1 MNQKYIGIGIVIASL
16 ILLAAIISFRIELN
30 NVTMK
35 VVEEN
40 NGVCIIDGSCIHE
53 ETAYPVQTYG
63 GIIVASLLFALGV
76 YLTIASRKINLE
88 HSSEHVKAHI
98 EHSKA
103 HMEEN
108 VSREEIEKRHSLLNE
123 EEKKIIA
130 LLKEAD
136 GTMFQ
141 SDLVE
146 KSGFTKVKI
155 TRILDVLEGK
165 RLVERKRRGMTNVV
179 ILK

>member
-1 MNQKYIGIGIVIASL
+1 MNQKYLGLGIIIASL

-30 NVTMK
+30 NAAK
-35 VVEEN
+35 QIVEQNE
-40 NGVCIIDGSCIHE
+40 GMCIVDGECIHE

-76 YLTIASRKINLE
+76 YLTIASRKIN
-88 HSSEHVKAHI
+88 AGY
-98 EHSKA
+98 SK
-103 HMEEN
+103 EESI
-108 VSREEIEKRHSLLNE
+108 SREDIEKRHNLLNGD
-123 EEKKIIA
+123 EKKVVV

-146 KSGFTKVKI
+146 KSGFTKVKV

-165 RLVERKRRGMTNVV
+165 RLLERKRRGMTNVV

>member
-1 MNQKYIGIGIVIASL
+1 MNQKHIGIGIIIASL

-30 NVTMK
+30 RATLQIVQQN
-35 VVEEN
+35 E
-40 NGVCIIDGSCIHE
+40 GVCIIDGSCIHE

-76 YLTIASRKINLE
+76 YLTIASKKANAE
-88 HSSEHVKAHI
+88 HSH

-103 HMEEN
+103 HMEED

-123 EEKKIIA
+123 EEKKVIA

-141 SDLVE
+141 SDLVD
-146 KSGFTKVKI
+146 KSGFTKVKV

>member
-1 MNQKYIGIGIVIASL
+1 MNQKHLGIGIIIASL
-16 ILLAAIISFRIELN
+16 IMLGAIISFRIELN
-30 NVTMK
+30 NAAK
-35 VVEEN
+35 KIVEQNE
-40 NGVCIIDGSCIHE
+40 GVCVINGECIHE

-76 YLTIASRKINLE
+76 YLMIASQKSNAEFDKE
-88 HSSEHVKAHI
+88 HY
-98 EHSKA
+98 KA
-103 HMEEN
+103 HMEEDI
-108 VSREEIEKRHSLLNE
+108 SREEIEKRHSLLNE
-123 EEKKIIA
+123 EEKRVIA
-130 LLKEAD
+130 LLKEAE

-141 SDLVE
+141 SDLVD
-146 KSGFTKVKI
+146 KSGFTKVKV

>member
-1 MNQKYIGIGIVIASL
+1 
-16 ILLAAIISFRIELN
+16 
-30 NVTMK
+30 
-35 VVEEN
+35 
-40 NGVCIIDGSCIHE
+40 
-53 ETAYPVQTYG
+53 
-63 GIIVASLLFALGV
+63 
-76 YLTIASRKINLE
+76 
-88 HSSEHVKAHI
+88 
-98 EHSKA
+98 
-103 HMEEN
+103 
-108 VSREEIEKRHSLLNE
+108 LLNE
-123 EEKKIIA
+123 EEKKAIV

-141 SDLVE
+141 SDLVD

>member
-1 MNQKYIGIGIVIASL
+1 MNQKYVGIGIIIASL
-16 ILLAAIISFRIELN
+16 ILLGTIISFRIELN
-30 NVTMK
+30 NVAMK

-40 NGVCIIDGSCIHE
+40 NGVCIVDGECIHE

-76 YLTIASRKINLE
+76 YLAVASKKAE
-88 HSSEHVKAHI
+88 SSK

-108 VSREEIEKRHSLLNE
+108 VSREEIEKRIKLLNE
-123 EEKKIIA
+123 EEKKVVS
-130 LLKEAD
+130 LLKEAE

-141 SDLVE
+141 SDIVE
-146 KSGFTKVKI
+146 KSGFTKVKV

>member
-1 MNQKYIGIGIVIASL
+1 MNQKHIGIGIIIASL

-30 NVTMK
+30 NVAMK

-40 NGVCIIDGSCIHE
+40 QGVCIIDGSCIHE

-76 YLTIASRKINLE
+76 YLTIASK
-88 HSSEHVKAHI
+88 KANAEYGK

-103 HMEEN
+103 HMEED
-108 VSREEIEKRHSLLNE
+108 VSREEIEKRHKLLNE
-123 EEKKIIA
+123 EEKKVIA

-141 SDLVE
+141 SDLVD
-146 KSGFTKVKI
+146 KSGFTKVKV

>member
-1 MNQKYIGIGIVIASL
+1 
-16 ILLAAIISFRIELN
+16 
-30 NVTMK
+30 
-35 VVEEN
+35 
-40 NGVCIIDGSCIHE
+40 
-53 ETAYPVQTYG
+53 
-63 GIIVASLLFALGV
+63 
-76 YLTIASRKINLE
+76 
-88 HSSEHVKAHI
+88 
-98 EHSKA
+98 
-103 HMEEN
+103 MEED

-123 EEKKIIA
+123 EEKKVIA

-141 SDLVE
+141 SDLVD
-146 KSGFTKVKI
+146 KSGFTKVKV

>member
-1 MNQKYIGIGIVIASL
+1 MNNRTIGIGIIIASL

-30 NVTMK
+30 RAAK
-35 VVEEN
+35 QIVEQN
-40 NGVCIIDGSCIHE
+40 NGICIIDGECMHE
-53 ETAYPVQTYG
+53 KTAYPVQTYG
-63 GIIVASLLFALGV
+63 GIIVASLLFAFGV
-76 YLTIASRKINLE
+76 YLAIVPKKASLE
-88 HSSEHVKAHI
+88 R
-98 EHSKA
+98 SK
-103 HMEEN
+103 EE
-108 VSREEIEKRHSLLNE
+108 SISHEEREKRLKLLNE
-123 EEKKIIA
+123 DEKKVVEM
-130 LLKEAD
+130 LKQAE

-146 KSGFTKVKI
+146 KSGFTKVKV

>member
-1 MNQKYIGIGIVIASL
+1 MNQKYVGIGIIIASL

-30 NVTMK
+30 NVAMK

-76 YLTIASRKINLE
+76 YLTIASK
-88 HSSEHVKAHI
+88 KAESGK

-103 HMEEN
+103 HMEED

-123 EEKKIIA
+123 EEKKVIA

>member
-1 MNQKYIGIGIVIASL
+1 MNQKYIGIGIVIAAL

-30 NVTMK
+30 NAAK
-35 VVEEN
+35 KIVEQNEGMCIV
-40 NGVCIIDGSCIHE
+40 NGECIHE

-76 YLTIASRKINLE
+76 YLTIASKKVE
-88 HSSEHVKAHI
+88 HSHEYIKAHT
-98 EHSKA
+98 EHSK
-103 HMEEN
+103 EEI
-108 VSREEIEKRHSLLNE
+108 SREEIEKRHNLLNE
-123 EEKKIIA
+123 EEKKVIA
-130 LLKEAD
+130 LLKEAE